1 MSGLLYLIVII
12 QYKWYNL
19 PICNLHL
26 RSRYMLIFK
35 IIFCIL
41 LVCPMAYI
49 TFLLFNRMID
59 MVIKR
64 K

>member
-1 MSGLLYLIVII
+1 
-12 QYKWYNL
+12 
-19 PICNLHL
+19 
-26 RSRYMLIFK
+26 MLIFK
-35 IIFCIL
+35 IVFCIL

-49 TFLLFNRMID
+49 VFLLFHKMID

>member
-1 MSGLLYLIVII
+1 MS
-12 QYKWYNL
+12 
-19 PICNLHL
+19 
-26 RSRYMLIFK
+26 IFK

-49 TFLLFNRMID
+49 AFLLFHRMID